1 MRQIFFAAML
11 LISITP
17 SYAASLIPQDLIGI
31 WATEDSLFRG
41 EVLLKGQA
49 IYLDTDGIG
58 GMISGDGSDI
68 LGVRIVVTSFNP
80 STNTLNYDLTEYG
93 KVLAN
98 GTLSYDPTFKVIFS
112 VKDLTVHYQRRF
124 DGFSA
129 KMRKTLGLEAKT
141 KK

>member
-1 MRQIFFAAML
+1 MSKSSNSLPSVIIMRQIFFAAML

-80 STNTLNYDLTEYG
+80 STTL
-93 KVLAN
+93 
-98 GTLSYDPTFKVIFS
+98 
-112 VKDLTVHYQRRF
+112 
-124 DGFSA
+124 
-129 KMRKTLGLEAKT
+129 
-141 KK
+141 